1 MDCSSTALTKIF
13 KAKFCGYSKFHKIH
27 ALEILGYTV
36 YKLISLN
43 SCGIKLNIIK
53 LSVAMPL
60 IHDTYIYK

>member
-1 MDCSSTALTKIF
+1 MDCSSTALTNFF
-13 KAKFCGYSKFHKIH
+13 KATFCGYSKFHKIH

-36 YKLISLN
+36 YKLN
-43 SCGIKLNIIK
+43 SCGIK